1 MKIKKFNEEKEKHEE
16 QDILFNA
23 KSLEKIKIFGM
34 FVLTN
39 DLLKVNNLDLLFFK
53 AKKTDFENLFENNI
67 KNNVSPVDYYV
78 NETVYHEA
86 VHVAQACKGKPLGVN
101 VSLDAYKMNDVVRSV
116 KVGNSYPV
124 YESEAYFLEDK
135 PEQVLYYLKKFCF

>member
-1 MKIKKFNEEKEKHEE
+1 MEFLLYLTPVGQQIISAIMQRNYNVKQNAPICRNKELMGIV
-16 QDILFNA
+16 QTPN
-23 KSLEKIKIFGM
+23 
-34 FVLTN
+34 FVICL
-39 DLLKVNNLDLLFFK
+39 
-53 AKKTDFENLFENNI
+53 NNI

>member
-1 MKIKKFNEEKEKHEE
+1 MMEFLLYLTPVGQEIISAIMQRNYNIKQNAPICRNKELMGIV
-16 QDILFNA
+16 QSPN
-23 KSLEKIKIFGM
+23 
-34 FVLTN
+34 FVICL
-39 DLLKVNNLDLLFFK
+39 
-53 AKKTDFENLFENNI
+53 NNI
-67 KNNVSPVDYYV
+67 KNGVSPVNYYV

-86 VHVAQACKGKPLGVN
+86 VHVAQACKKKPLGVN
-101 VSLDAYKMNDVVRSV
+101 VALDPYKMNDVVRSV

>member
-1 MKIKKFNEEKEKHEE
+1 MEFLLYLTPVGQQIIDSIKHRNYNIA
-16 QDILFNA
+16 QNA
-23 KSLEKIKIFGM
+23 PICRNRQLMGVLQSSN
-34 FVLTN
+34 FVIC
-39 DLLKVNNLDLLFFK
+39 LD
-53 AKKTDFENLFENNI
+53 NI

-86 VHVAQACKGKPLGVN
+86 VHVAQACKGNKLGMN
-101 VSLDAYKMNDVVRSV
+101 VSLDSYKRNDVARSV
-116 KVGNSYPV
+116 KFGGSYPV

>member
-1 MKIKKFNEEKEKHEE
+1 MMEFLLYLTPVGQQIISAIMQRNYNVKQNAPICRNKELMGIV
-16 QDILFNA
+16 QTPN
-23 KSLEKIKIFGM
+23 
-34 FVLTN
+34 FVICL
-39 DLLKVNNLDLLFFK
+39 
-53 AKKTDFENLFENNI
+53 NNI

-116 KVGNSYPV
+116 KVGNSDPV

>member
-1 MKIKKFNEEKEKHEE
+1 MMEFLLYLTPVGQQIISAIMQRNYNVKQNAPICRNKELMGIV
-16 QDILFNA
+16 QTPN
-23 KSLEKIKIFGM
+23 
-34 FVLTN
+34 FVICL
-39 DLLKVNNLDLLFFK
+39 
-53 AKKTDFENLFENNI
+53 NNI